1 MIRKIILTLAILLNL
16 LLISAKPVL
25 AQDSLAT
32 KQEQF
37 EAIVTKVIKVEEKEI
52 FGNKQKIQHLKLEI
66 ATGKNKGQSIVVENG
81 GLQLSN
87 IQYYSENDQVIAAKI
102 INPDGSANYFVLD
115 YVRRDAL
122 YTLLL
127 LFILV
132 TALIARKKGLAS
144 LIGLVYS
151 FAIIFGVILPQILQG
166 NNPII
171 VALLGGLLIAPI
183 NFYISHGINRK
194 THMALLGTLIALF
207 ITGILAYIFIEGAHL
222 TGFAS
227 EDASF
232 LQAVSEGH
240 INIKGLLLAGI
251 IISLLG
257 ILDDITISQAA
268 IVFKLRETSPHLSSK
283 DIYLKAMDIG
293 KDHIGSL
300 INTLILVYAG
310 ASLPFLLLLISN
322 NQSFQTAINYEV
334 IAEEIVRTLTASI
347 GLILAVPITTLLA
360 ALHKK

>member
-1 MIRKIILTLAILLNL
+1 MVRKTIFTLCLLLNL

-25 AQDSLAT
+25 AQDSLIT

-52 FGNKQKIQHLKLEI
+52 FGNKQKIQQLKLEI
-66 ATGKNKGQSIVVENG
+66 VSGKNKGQSVVIENG

-87 IQYYSENDQVIAAKI
+87 IQYYSENDKVIAAKVF
-102 INPDGSANYFVLD
+102 NPDGSENYFILD

-122 YTLLL
+122 YILLL
-127 LFILV
+127 LFVLITV
-132 TALIARKKGLAS
+132 FIARKKGFAS
-144 LIGLVYS
+144 LLGLTYS
-151 FAIIFGVILPQILQG
+151 FAIIFTVVLPQILQG
-166 NNPII
+166 NDPIV
-171 VALLGGLLIAPI
+171 VALLGGILIAPI
-183 NFYISHGINRK
+183 NFYISHGFNNK
-194 THMALLGTLIALF
+194 THTALLGTLIALL
-207 ITGILAYIFIEGAHL
+207 ITGIIAYVFIEGAHL

-227 EDASF
+227 EDANF
-232 LQAVSEGH
+232 LQVISEGH

-268 IVFKLRETSPHLSSK
+268 IVVKLRETSPHLSSK
-283 DIYLKAMDIG
+283 DLYLKAMDIG
-293 KDHIGSL
+293 KDHIGSV

-322 NQSFQTAINYEV
+322 HQSFQTAINYEI

-347 GLILAVPITTLLA
+347 GLVLAVPITTFLA